1 MPRIQR
7 KDEVMK
13 ENARKSREEK
23 RRQLKAEAAEKTRKA
38 EKSSKARE
46 ERNSYLQRLSRTRA
60 ESATPR
66 PAWCPARSLHCVP
79 SPRLCRI
86 QTTRKQFLSSQKTRA
101 TECDERYSLDS
112 FSLVE
117 SVSSSEE
124 SEGEREADMSRG
136 SSGGHLTPDSA
147 ANCTGT
153 LKTVQV
159 CCKTLKYWCNCD
171 HK

>member
-1 MPRIQR
+1 MFRIQY

-13 ENARKSREEK
+13 ENARKTRQEK
-23 RRQLKAEAAEKTRKA
+23 RQKLKTEAAEKVRKA
-38 EKSSKARE
+38 EKESKARE
-46 ERNSYLQRLSRTRA
+46 ERKRHLRRLSRTRA

-66 PAWCPARSLHCVP
+66 PAWCPARTLHSVP

-86 QTTRKQFLSSQKTRA
+86 QTTREQFLSSQKPQV
-101 TECDERYSLDS
+101 TECEERYSQDS
-112 FSLVE
+112 FSVAE
-117 SVSSSEE
+117 STSSEE
-124 SEGEREADMSRG
+124 SGGEREAEMSS
-136 SSGGHLTPDSA
+136 SSGHVPSDSA

-159 CCKTLKYWCNCD
+159 CCKMLEYWCNCD